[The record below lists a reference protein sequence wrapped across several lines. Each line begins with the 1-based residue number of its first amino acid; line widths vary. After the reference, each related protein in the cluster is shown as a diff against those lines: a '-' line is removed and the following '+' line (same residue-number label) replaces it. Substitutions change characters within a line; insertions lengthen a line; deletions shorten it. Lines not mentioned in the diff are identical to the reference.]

1 MSRADMIKKDF
12 RYEVME
18 KLANDWLNCAD
29 MQTLEEYYF
38 NAQMEY
44 LEDIDDEKLIEH
56 CQDMDIDISE
66 FLETK

>member
-12 RYEVME
+12 RYEVIE
-18 KLANDWLNCAD
+18 KLATDWLNCAD

>member
-66 FLETK
+66 FLENK

>member
-56 CQDMDIDISE
+56 CEDMDIDISE
-66 FLETK
+66 FLENK

>member
-18 KLANDWLNCAD
+18 KLAKDWLDCAD

-56 CQDMDIDISE
+56 CQDMDLDISE

>member
-29 MQTLEEYYF
+29 MQTLEEYFY

>member
-1 MSRADMIKKDF
+1 MSRADIIKKDF
-12 RYEVME
+12 RYEVIE
-18 KLANDWLNCAD
+18 KLATDWLNCAD

>member
-56 CQDMDIDISE
+56 CQDMDLDISE

>member
-66 FLETK
+66 FLEKQ

>member
-29 MQTLEEYYF
+29 MQTLEEYFF

-56 CQDMDIDISE
+56 CEDMDIDISE
-66 FLETK
+66 FLENK

>member
-44 LEDIDDEKLIEH
+44 LQDIDDEKLIEH

-66 FLETK
+66 FLENK

>member
-1 MSRADMIKKDF
+1 MIKKDF

-66 FLETK
+66 FLEKQ